1 MEKTARDIALLI
13 DWRLGRMCQLN
24 VEMEIYERKAKKC
37 SKNNENDAQKKSES
51 DFYQERL
58 DLCKK
63 NISTLKKEMA
73 QMDPSAEIRKK
84 MINVYLDQLDKT
96 HDRIYLKKIKAMD
109 LSPSMLVRSLLQRLS
124 DQYANQSFCLM
135 CMDTL
140 ISKKTQ
146 SLSNIPRKDIRKGN
160 GNQR

>member
-1 MEKTARDIALLI
+1 
-13 DWRLGRMCQLN
+13 
-24 VEMEIYERKAKKC
+24 
-37 SKNNENDAQKKSES
+37 
-51 DFYQERL
+51 
-58 DLCKK
+58 
-63 NISTLKKEMA
+63 
-73 QMDPSAEIRKK
+73 
-84 MINVYLDQLDKT
+84 MIHIL
-96 HDRIYLKKIKAMD
+96 YLKKIKAMD